1 MGSGSSKS
9 RPNSG
14 QQESY
19 DEDEYKAIKNWE
31 GDVIGWVRHCA
42 NRFKLR
48 YLVEWNSAMIG
59 LS

>member
-31 GDVIGWVRHCA
+31 GDVIGWVRYCA
-42 NRFKLR
+42 NRFKLG
-48 YLVEWNSAMIG
+48 Y
-59 LS
+59 